1 MDLITRQTK
10 CLSIERM
17 QKKKKG
23 EESDGINH

>member
-17 QKKKKG
+17 QKKKG